1 VLFYYQN
8 SKRRHKTM
16 PFPSA
21 NFQITNQVGF
31 SIANGVFINGTAGVG
46 TAGTLTSAASP
57 ATTLSGIT
65 GPNFNIQ
72 LDGDPT
78 PRNIVLTNTD
88 ATGAAIAGEI
98 QSVMQAL
105 TGVPASYKTATCAYT
120 SSKYVITSALLGSTS
135 QVVVTPGATATG
147 STTDIA
153 ATLKLTTVTG
163 AVAVQG
169 TDTGIFQTAAGA
181 QNPYV
186 AQENTRSRLWVTS
199 DTAGYLYLIKD
210 GIARLLNGGTTMTV
224 QVPVIVTDLPIMFGS
239 TYNIAHA
246 AAGAKLKV
254 EWLGGM

>member
-1 VLFYYQN
+1 
-8 SKRRHKTM
+8 M
-16 PFPSA
+16 PDA
-21 NFQITNQVGF
+21 NFQIVRQVGF
-31 SIANGVFINGTAGVG
+31 PIANGTFVVGTASGSA

-120 SSKYVITSALLGSTS
+120 SSKYVITSALKSSAS
-135 QVVVTPGATATG
+135 QVVVTLGATVV
-147 STTDIA
+147 STSTDIA
-153 ATLKLTTVTG
+153 TTLKLITG

-169 TDTGIFQTAAGA
+169 TDVGILQTAAGA
-181 QNPYV
+181 QNPWI
-186 AQENTRSRLWVTS
+186 AFANTRSRLMVTS
-199 DTAGYLYLIKD
+199 DTAGDLWLKQD
-210 GIARLLNGGTTMTV
+210 GIPIKLAASMAAN
-224 QVPVIVTDLPIMFGS
+224 VPSFTSDLSIMYGS
-239 TYNIAHA
+239 SYNLEFS

-254 EWLGGM
+254 NWLAGM